1 MRIEQKGWC
10 AVVKTVGGDA
20 GSADAVREYD
30 EVRRVVQLFLDGEA
44 KGDAAKLEEASHAD
58 ARMFGAVG
66 ATRYD
71 MPIVEF
77 IKLAASEPG
86 DTGKHRARIVSIE
99 QTGDAAVAVVV
110 EEGYWGALS
119 FVDYLQLAR
128 VEGTWKVVS
137 KLFAHTGGDL
147 PAPA

>member
-1 MRIEQKGWC
+1 
-10 AVVKTVGGDA
+10 VVKAGGGNA
-20 GSADAVREYD
+20 GAADAVRAYD

-44 KGDAAKLEEASHAD
+44 QGDAAKLRDAAHPD
-58 ARMFGAVG
+58 ARMFGGVG
-66 ATRYD
+66 GTRYD
-71 MPIVEF
+71 MPIAEF
-77 IKLAASEPG
+77 IELAAREPG
-86 DTGKHRARIVSIE
+86 DTGHHRARIVSIE
-99 QTGDAAVAVVV
+99 QTGGAAVAVVV
-110 EEGYWGALS
+110 EEGYWGALA